1 MSLEQVIIPFISA
14 AAGFAAAN
22 WKDILGWRRRV
33 QKEELEIGM
42 QLMKAINDGRKEIM
56 EAYEI
61 IERMEIENRTLK
73 RENMELTI
81 ERDNFKLLAD
91 ELRAKLDKVTK
102 DFDKVAKQAHALK
115 TILDEKDKT

>member
-1 MSLEQVIIPFISA
+1 M
-14 AAGFAAAN
+14 
-22 WKDILGWRRRV
+22 

-42 QLMKAINDGRKEIM
+42 QLMKAISDGRKEIM

-81 ERDNFKLLAD
+81 ERDNFKSLVD
-91 ELRAKLDKVTK
+91 ELRSKLDKLTK
-102 DFDKVAKQAHALK
+102 DFDEVAKQAQTLK
-115 TILDEKDKT
+115 SISQDAKDKN